1 MKNLNLKNLIQNLC
15 LGSYSQAELIQLI
28 SLMQKISLSF
38 LKYQEITGKRIS
50 IVEANSHSELQDL
63 ALDCIADLFMT
74 NGCGKLPQLERY
86 YGSKLGDPGLD
97 DTEILIL
104 TRRLVVRKTK
114 QELSRIF
121 RERDPEGA
129 KIVRNI
135 KVAIRN
141 SDTLA
146 SFREFGKDYVY
157 LSANKNGNSHN
168 GNGWNDE
175 LRKNFPAMPEDF
187 LESEFLEVHNTSDPI
202 TVSVRKI
209 LTIIGEFNQY
219 QNYLPIEVISRIIR
233 NLRSERF
240 RDSIIAHQTLF
251 SPMEELQLKEID
263 EHVNRVM
270 EYVSVKINSQYLS
283 TGKISAEKAAIYQQ
297 ALKDVLYDLLQRRNG
312 SSYFRH
318 LKSYIPQLTQKQYRD
333 QERSV
338 FEYLA
343 KIAKREF
350 RKKLTQLL

>member
-1 MKNLNLKNLIQNLC
+1 M
-15 LGSYSQAELIQLI
+15 GAYSQAELIQFI
-28 SLMQKISLSF
+28 TLMQKISLSF

-50 IVEANSHSELQDL
+50 IVDSDSHSELQDL

-74 NGCGKLPQLERY
+74 DGCGKLPHLERY
-86 YGSKLGDPGLD
+86 YGSKLLVPEID
-97 DTEILIL
+97 DTEMLIL

-141 SDTLA
+141 SDIMA

-157 LSANKNGNSHN
+157 LSANKNGNSHE
-168 GNGWNDE
+168 GNAWNDE
-175 LRKNFPAMPEDF
+175 LRKNFPAIPEDF
-187 LESEFLEVHNTSDPI
+187 LESEFLEVHHNADPI
-202 TVSVRKI
+202 TVSVRKL
-209 LTIIGEFNQY
+209 LTLIDEYKQY
-219 QNYLPIEVISRIIR
+219 QNFLPIEVISRIIR
-233 NLRSERF
+233 NIRTERF

-263 EHVNRVM
+263 EHVNQVM
-270 EYVSVKINSQYLS
+270 EFVSEKINSQYIT
-283 TGKISAEKAAIYQQ
+283 TGKISSEKAAIYQH

-318 LKSYIPQLTQKQYRD
+318 LKSYIPHLTQKQYRE

-350 RKKLTQLL
+350 RKKLSQLL